1 MGAAIVETGMGASI
15 ELKRAPATKALGS
28 GVSGW
33 AMRSGA
39 SGSTAVLDASNK
51 ARPQLAARSGYFSV
65 GWIAIDALGLGSG
78 REIVGR
84 RLHSPLR
91 LKLSRCEV

>member
-51 ARPQLAARSGYFSV
+51 ARPQLAARSAISALV
-65 GWIAIDALGLGSG
+65 GSLLTRWAWVQAG
-78 REIVGR
+78 
-84 RLHSPLR
+84 
-91 LKLSRCEV
+91 KLSAEDFIAP